1 MSSDAQEDYN
11 EMIQAL
17 SPMAQKAYDEIV
29 QTLSPTEQLHLATMV
44 LNRFVREILPA
55 IEQRDYWTEQDQI
68 DTANFSMQYAES

>member
-11 EMIQAL
+11 KIIQAL
-17 SPMAQKAYDEIV
+17 SPTAQKVYDEIV
-29 QTLSPTEQLHLATMV
+29 QTLSPTEQLRLATMV

-68 DTANFSMQYAES
+68 DPANFSMQYAES